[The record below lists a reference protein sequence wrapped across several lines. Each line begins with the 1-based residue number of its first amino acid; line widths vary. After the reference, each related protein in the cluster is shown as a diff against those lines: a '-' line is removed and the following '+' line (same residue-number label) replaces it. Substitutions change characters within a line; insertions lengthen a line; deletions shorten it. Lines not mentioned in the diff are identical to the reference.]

1 MVVKVKS
8 DGHIWGLKFNRYIC
22 FSFRGNRTVLGS
34 DIANSVFDFEKF
46 KVKVM
51 AKVNPDGYIWG
62 L

>member
-1 MVVKVKS
+1 MAMVKS

-22 FSFRGNRTVLGS
+22 FLFRGNQIIFGW
-34 DIANSVFDFEKF
+34 DIANSIFDLQKF

-51 AKVNPDGYIWG
+51 AKVKRDGHIWG